1 MCIVINVDL
10 KQPIPGGDKL
20 VDEITHNGEMLI
32 TELTFQGTPA
42 ELVCQLTCVKDGY
55 EVNWDG
61 YEMPPTVTKSND
73 GGL

>member
-1 MCIVINVDL
+1 
-10 KQPIPGGDKL
+10 
-20 VDEITHNGEMLI
+20 MLI